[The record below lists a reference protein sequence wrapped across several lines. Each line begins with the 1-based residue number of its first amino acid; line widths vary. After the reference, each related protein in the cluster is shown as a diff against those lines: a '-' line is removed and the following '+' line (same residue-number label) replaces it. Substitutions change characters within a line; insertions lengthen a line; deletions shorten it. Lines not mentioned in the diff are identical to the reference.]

1 MHKDAVDASPFKQ
14 TQADPARAAGPQEFP
29 PFATVAETCETLRI
43 SRATA
48 CRYIASGKLQAAKF
62 GRTVR
67 VRTASILILTLAA

>member
-1 MHKDAVDASPFKQ
+1 MQPMPRPASKPKPIPPAPLDFKNL
-14 TQADPARAAGPQEFP
+14 P
-29 PFATVAETCETLRI
+29 PFATVAECCVTLRI

-67 VRTASILILTLAA
+67 VKTASILALAA